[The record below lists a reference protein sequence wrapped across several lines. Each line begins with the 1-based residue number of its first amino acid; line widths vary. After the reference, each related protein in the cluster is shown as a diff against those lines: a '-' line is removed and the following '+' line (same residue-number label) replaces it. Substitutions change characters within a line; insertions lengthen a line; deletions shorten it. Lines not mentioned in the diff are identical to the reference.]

1 MAIGTYGELKQSIA
15 DWLNRADLDQQI
27 PDFIDLAESTLND
40 VMRTSFM
47 VGNTTAVITSGRAPL
62 PSDALEIVYAQ
73 VASTEDEPLEQVT
86 PQQLLMLRR
95 ARTRAAGNPKF
106 FAIVGRQMLV
116 TPTPASGSVDID
128 YYQKIPALA
137 SGGDGSASGDSAT
150 NWLLDEAP
158 HVYLYTSLLHATPFL
173 MDDVRYQVFQNS
185 VSMQVMNAVKSSQT
199 LSFDDIKTAGF
210 SLKSPSDMS
219 AQGTNNINPLAS
231 TQPANA
237 S

>member
-1 MAIGTYGELKQSIA
+1 MAITTYAELQQTIA

-27 PDFIDLAESTLND
+27 PDFIKLAESTLND

-47 VGNTTAVITSGRAPL
+47 VTSSTLTVTAGRATL
-62 PSDALEIVYAQ
+62 PTDALEMVYAQ
-73 VASTEDEPLEQVT
+73 VASAEDEPLEQVT

-106 FAIVGRQMLV
+106 FAVIGREMLV
-116 TPTPASGSVDID
+116 TPTPVTGSVDVD
-128 YYQKIPALA
+128 YYQKIPAL
-137 SGGDGSASGDSAT
+137 SNSNTT
-150 NWLLDEAP
+150 NWLLEEAP

-185 VSMQVMNAVKSSQT
+185 VSQQVMNAVKSSQT

-210 SLKSPSDMS
+210 SLKSPADMS
-219 AQGTNNINPLAS
+219 AQGTNAMNPMAA
-231 TQPANA
+231 TQPSKA